1 MSNEIK
7 NVPDNRGRED
17 NATIKTDAD
26 EVSGS
31 SDCSFSVTAERPG
44 TSIQL
49 IKIIN
54 GGDPIVLAEIFP
66 NPKGV
71 WGPRRVHLEAMI
83 YATMT
88 LLSEAVRTGT
98 VTMNHDPSHFDFRF
112 VKKDGEQIYALNR

>member
-1 MSNEIK
+1 MLPNA
-7 NVPDNRGRED
+7 PDNRDREND
-17 NATIKTDAD
+17 TEQQSTPD